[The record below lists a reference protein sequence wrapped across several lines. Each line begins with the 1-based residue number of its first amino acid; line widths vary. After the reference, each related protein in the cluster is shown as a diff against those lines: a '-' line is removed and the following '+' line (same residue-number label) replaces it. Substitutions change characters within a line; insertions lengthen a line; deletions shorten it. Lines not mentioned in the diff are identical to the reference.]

1 MPGFLL
7 CLVEET
13 LKMYRGEG
21 ASAQLLIAS
30 KNKTLWGDLIAD
42 ARKMSIRTFFLSKIK
57 FQMEIRLLKYLSLIR
72 KIVYYNGKLGLWY
85 FIQSPI
91 SFTAM
96 CMGLAPYY
104 FHLQVS

>member
-1 MPGFLL
+1 
-7 CLVEET
+7 
-13 LKMYRGEG
+13 
-21 ASAQLLIAS
+21 
-30 KNKTLWGDLIAD
+30 
-42 ARKMSIRTFFLSKIK
+42 
-57 FQMEIRLLKYLSLIR
+57 MEIRLLKYLSLIR

-85 FIQSPI
+85 FIQFPI